1 MSNQEIFGDH
11 IILRKLIPEYYKE
24 YINMFSDTVQDLLHA
39 SAQGEL
45 DYLQE
50 RFEKMEQGKTFF
62 YCIFDKKSDRL
73 VGAIE
78 IRNEHES
85 AGQLYIW
92 LNEKYWGSGLYQEAI
107 RLCSQEYFQ
116 HSHKPFFTAHVD
128 ISNRRSYL
136 ALKKCGFA
144 ELGFYKGPHGKQYDL
159 VLRKKK

>member
-1 MSNQEIFGDH
+1 MLCKEIMGNH
-11 IILRKLIPEYYKE
+11 IVLRQLSSVYYTE
-24 YINMFSDTVQDLLHA
+24 YIDMFSLQVQSLLHA

-50 RFEKMEQGKTFF
+50 RLEKMEEEKTFF
-62 YCIFDKKSDRL
+62 YCIFSTENNKL
-73 VGAIE
+73 IGAIE

-92 LNEKYWGSGLYQEAI
+92 LNEQYWGAGLYQEAI
-107 RLCSQEYFQ
+107 RLCSQEYFK
-116 HSHKPFFTAHVD
+116 HTNKPFFTAHVD

-144 ELGFYKGPHGKQYDL
+144 EFGFYKGPRGRQYDL
-159 VLRKKK
+159 VLRKKA